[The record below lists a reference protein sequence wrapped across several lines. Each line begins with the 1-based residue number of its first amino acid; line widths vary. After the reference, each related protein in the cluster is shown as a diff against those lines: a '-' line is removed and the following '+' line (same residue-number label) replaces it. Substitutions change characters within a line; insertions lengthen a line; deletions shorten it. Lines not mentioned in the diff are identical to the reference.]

1 MAKEQNN
8 GHCEQAVISEMMGT
22 LKHLKSGFK
31 RVTQEA
37 GTPELYTQAKKL
49 YDKISSVQRD
59 VYDAMVKQGWYHPT
73 AEKAP
78 AISKIYTKFSKKA
91 ENL

>member
-8 GHCEQAVISEMMGT
+8 GYCEQAVISEMLGT
-22 LKHLKSGFK
+22 LKHLKSEFNLL
-31 RVTQEA
+31 TQEA

-59 VYDAMVKQGWYHPT
+59 VYDAMVKQGWYQPT

-78 AISKIYTKFSKKA
+78 AISKLYTTFSKKA